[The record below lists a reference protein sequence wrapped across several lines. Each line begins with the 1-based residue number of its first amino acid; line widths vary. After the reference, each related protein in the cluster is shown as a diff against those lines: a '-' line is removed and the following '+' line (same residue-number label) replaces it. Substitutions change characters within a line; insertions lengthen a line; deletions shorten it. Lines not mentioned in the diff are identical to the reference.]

1 MVRMDARDPRR
12 GQGRGGRFR
21 ADGGTAMG
29 TWLTL
34 ATRLFAAVPSAT
46 QRHAI
51 LLTDGYNQHET
62 PEQLGA
68 AIEAARGRFQCDC
81 RGVGSDWQ
89 VAEVRK
95 IATALLGSVDLI
107 AEPDQMAADFEQIMR
122 QSMGR
127 GVAERGAA
135 RVGAAGVP
143 GALRA
148 PGVADRRGP
157 HHPAAGRQRVDRGLP
172 DRRLG

>member
-1 MVRMDARDPRR
+1 MVRMDARTRAEAKAAVA
-12 GQGRGGRFR
+12 GFR

-29 TWLTL
+29 TWLML
-34 ATRLFAAVPSAT
+34 ATRLFAGVPGAT

-51 LLTDGYNQHET
+51 LLTDGINQHET

-81 RGVGSDWQ
+81 RGVGSAWQ
-89 VAEVRK
+89 VAEVRM

-107 AEPDQMAADFEQIMR
+107 AQPARDGCRLRADHAAVDGPR
-122 QSMGR
+122 GR
-127 GVAERGAA
+127 RRVAAG
-135 RVGAAGVP
+135 VGAAGGA

-157 HHPAAGRQRVDRGLP
+157 HRRDGRRSTR
-172 DRRLG
+172 